1 MKKLLFVISQFY
13 KGGAETALLN
23 LLSCLP
29 SEDFAV
35 DLIILNQYPVKDAV
49 SLVPEIPESVH
60 VFDQWRETYH
70 VPVLNTLR
78 RIIRF
83 LLQGDLQHPWKA
95 IQYVK
100 DKEYDWA
107 FHVGEWITP
116 EFCAKYVKAANKA
129 VWIHTDLSKSTN
141 FDSDYFF
148 KYDNEIKYYIFVSYN
163 ALNNSVKRYPQLRGK
178 SYCIHNIVD
187 DKAIKSMSEA
197 YIPVDESLPLV
208 VTCAN
213 IRPEKNHMRQ
223 IEVMSILREK
233 GIRFKWLNLGSTADT
248 VLYRRLNEE
257 VEKRNLSEDF
267 VFLGAVENPYPY
279 MKHATAVAVLSDY
292 EAWSLVITE
301 AKVLGVPVIATKT
314 AGALEQLE
322 HNVTGILCDFDAED
336 IAMKMESLMQ
346 DNKLRNKIRNN
357 IVGYSTKIEALVSFK
372 RLLELESLEMK

>member
-78 RIIRF
+78 RKIRF

-178 SYCIHNIVD
+178 SIAFI
-187 DKAIKSMSEA
+187 
-197 YIPVDESLPLV
+197 
-208 VTCAN
+208 
-213 IRPEKNHMRQ
+213 
-223 IEVMSILREK
+223 IL
-233 GIRFKWLNLGSTADT
+233 WMT
-248 VLYRRLNEE
+248 
-257 VEKRNLSEDF
+257 KRSNLS
-267 VFLGAVENPYPY
+267 
-279 MKHATAVAVLSDY
+279 
-292 EAWSLVITE
+292 
-301 AKVLGVPVIATKT
+301 
-314 AGALEQLE
+314 
-322 HNVTGILCDFDAED
+322 
-336 IAMKMESLMQ
+336 
-346 DNKLRNKIRNN
+346 
-357 IVGYSTKIEALVSFK
+357 
-372 RLLELESLEMK
+372 